1 MKPLGKYQ
9 QQPQL
14 LLLLS
19 QPQPHPL
26 PQLLL
31 QPQPPQPK
39 SMMMSMIIQ
48 RPLLLLHPQNIMIP
62 FLRAVDLIF
71 ASARRGGGLGL
82 ALHGVLS

>member
-19 QPQPHPL
+19 QPHPHPL

-31 QPQPPQPK
+31 QPPQPK

-62 FLRAVDLIF
+62 FLRAVDLF
-71 ASARRGGGLGL
+71 FSRPPGAAADL
-82 ALHGVLS
+82 VLPCVAC